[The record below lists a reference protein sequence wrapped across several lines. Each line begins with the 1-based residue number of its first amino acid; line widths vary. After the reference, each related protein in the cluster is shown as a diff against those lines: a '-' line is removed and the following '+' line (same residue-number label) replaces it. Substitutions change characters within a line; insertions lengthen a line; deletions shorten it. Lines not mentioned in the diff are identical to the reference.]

1 MKILALLVIVISA
14 VTFAQPQTFRSM
26 STSGL
31 ILDDLDRW
39 FSGMLFTQPVP
50 DRLLEVEG
58 IRIYTGLSNLS
69 TGTDLIFD
77 ETADT
82 RGSFLLGG
90 SYVPI
95 EASFGLGILT
105 EFMNERFFDEITL
118 FGAGGSPYVSGE
130 GTVEGTWS
138 EYTDTN
144 GDGTLDSRHTVHETA
159 EARTDSSMTSAGVYG
174 AYEFNESLQ
183 IGLGVAYTTNST
195 EVLDEDDNRSISIAD
210 SNLVTGA
217 QTYTLDS
224 SGEGFSKDDR
234 NSIEIVLSGTSVV
247 TDMLDIGGMFLFSSL
262 SSDISYEADLAG
274 TEDFLPGEIGVYD
287 IATWSESENY
297 SVSPGGSRFGGGL
310 NMDLKLDENW
320 ILEASG
326 GYYTLS
332 LSGSSDQYSISMDSS
347 YIVSIASLIDSTI
360 FDMNGSGGT
369 DIDISNDLFAIGA
382 KLTFDPSER
391 FTISMGM
398 GFSKYGL
405 SNTVH
410 NESSNILV
418 ETYSDGDDEFADP
431 DDYVST
437 TTWSQTDETITTE
450 SITRISIPIGL
461 EFEVLPKVYARLGA
475 SPGFVWESETETTS
489 LIEASP
495 LVSHI
500 VYGDGTEQQFVES
513 PFETIDGTLVE
524 TDDDY
529 TEILYSYGVGY
540 TPNDYIQI
548 DLMGLGDSLNQWRL
562 SATLSF

>member
-50 DRLLEVEG
+50 DRLLEVAG
-58 IRIYTGLSNLS
+58 IRVYTGLSNLS
-69 TGTDLIFD
+69 TGTDLVFD

-90 SYVPI
+90 SYVPL

-118 FGAGGSPYVSGE
+118 LGAGGIPYVSGE

-138 EYTDTN
+138 EYIDTN

-159 EARTDSSMTSAGVYG
+159 EARTDSSLTSAGVYG
-174 AYEFNESLQ
+174 AYEVSETLRL
-183 IGLGVAYTTNST
+183 GLGVSYSTIST
-195 EVLDEDDNRSISIAD
+195 EVLDEDDNRSLSIAD

-224 SGEGFSKDDR
+224 SGEGISKDDR
-234 NSIEIVLSGTSVV
+234 SSIEIAVSGTSAVS
-247 TDMLDIGGMFLFSSL
+247 DMMDIGGMFLFSSI
-262 SSDISYEADLAG
+262 SSDISYEAGLSG

-287 IATWSESENY
+287 IAIWSESENY

-310 NMDLKLDENW
+310 NMDFRLDESW
-320 ILEASG
+320 TLEASG
-326 GYYTLS
+326 GYYTAS

-369 DIDISNDLFAIGA
+369 DIDIANDLFAFGA
-382 KLTFDPSER
+382 KLTLDPSEK

-398 GFSKYGL
+398 GFSMYDL

-410 NESSNILV
+410 NASSNILI

-450 SITRISIPIGL
+450 SITRIAIPVGL

-495 LVSHI
+495 IVNHI

-524 TDDDY
+524 TDDNY
-529 TEILYSYGVGY
+529 TEIPYSYGVGY

>member
-39 FSGMLFTQPVP
+39 FSGMLFTQPLP
-50 DRLLEVEG
+50 DRLLEAPG
-58 IRIYTGLSNLS
+58 IRVYTGLSNLS
-69 TGTDLIFD
+69 TGTDLVFD

-90 SYVPI
+90 SYVPL

-105 EFMNERFFDEITL
+105 EFLNERFFDEITL
-118 FGAGGSPYVSGE
+118 LGAGGIPYVSGE

-138 EYTDTN
+138 EYIDTN
-144 GDGTLDSRHTVHETA
+144 GDGTLDSRHTVHETV
-159 EARTDSSMTSAGVYG
+159 EARTDSSLTSAGVYG
-174 AYEFNESLQ
+174 AYEVSETLRL
-183 IGLGVAYTTNST
+183 GLGVSYTTNST
-195 EVLDEDDNRSISIAD
+195 EVLDEDDNRSLSIAD
-210 SNLVTGA
+210 SNLVTGVE
-217 QTYTLDS
+217 TYTLDS
-224 SGEGFSKDDR
+224 SGEGFSRDDR
-234 NSIEIVLSGTSVV
+234 SSIEIAVSATSAV
-247 TDMLDIGGMFLFSSL
+247 TDVMDIGGMFLFTSL
-262 SSDISYEADLAG
+262 SSDVSFEAQLAG
-274 TEDFLPGEIGVYD
+274 TEDFLPGQIGVYD
-287 IATWSESENY
+287 YETFSQSENY

-310 NMDLKLDENW
+310 NMAYRLDENW

-326 GYYTLS
+326 GYYTAS
-332 LSGSSDQYSISMDSS
+332 LSGSSDQYSISTDASI
-347 YIVSIASLIDSTI
+347 IVSIASLIDSTI
-360 FDMNGSGGT
+360 TDMNGSGGT
-369 DIDISNDLFAIGA
+369 EIDISDDLLAFGT
-382 KLTFDPSER
+382 KLTFDPSEG
-391 FTISMGM
+391 FTVSMGM
-398 GFSKYGL
+398 GFFKHDL
-405 SNTVH
+405 NNTVW
-410 NESSNILV
+410 NESSNIDVL
-418 ETYSDGDDEFADP
+418 TYSDGDDEIADP

-450 SITRISIPIGL
+450 SITRISIPVGL
-461 EFEVLPKVYARLGA
+461 EFEVLPKVFARLGA

-495 LVSHI
+495 LVTHI
-500 VYGDGTEQQFVES
+500 IYGDGSEDQFIES

-524 TDDDY
+524 TDDNY
-529 TEILYSYGVGY
+529 TEIPYSYGVGY

>member
-58 IRIYTGLSNLS
+58 IRVYTGLANLS
-69 TGTDLIFD
+69 TGTDLVFD
-77 ETADT
+77 ETSDT

-90 SYVPI
+90 SYVPL

-118 FGAGGSPYVSGE
+118 FGAGSLPYISGE

-138 EYTDTN
+138 EYIDTN

-159 EARTDSSMTSAGVYG
+159 EARTDSSQTSAGVYG
-174 AYEFNESLQ
+174 AYEVNETLGV
-183 IGLGVAYTTNST
+183 GLGVSYSTFST
-195 EVLDEDDNRSISIAD
+195 EVLDEDDNRTIAIAD

-217 QTYTLDS
+217 ETYTLDS
-224 SGEGFSKDDR
+224 SGDGLAKDDR
-234 NSIEIVLSGTSVV
+234 SSIEVALSATSAV
-247 TDMLDIGGMFLFSSL
+247 TEMMDIGGMFLFASL
-262 SSDISYEADLAG
+262 SSDISYETDLSG
-274 TEDFLPGEIGVYD
+274 TEDYLPGQSGVYD
-287 IATWSESENY
+287 IATWSGSENY

-310 NMDLKLDENW
+310 NMDLRLDENW
-320 ILEASG
+320 TLQTSG
-326 GYYTLS
+326 GYYTAS
-332 LSGSSDQYSISMDSS
+332 LSGSSDQYSIRMDSS
-347 YIVSIASLIDSTI
+347 YFVSIASLIDSTI
-360 FDMNGSGGT
+360 IDMNGSGGT
-369 DIDISNDLFAIGA
+369 DIDITDDLFAFGA
-382 KLTFDPSER
+382 KLTLDPSQR

-398 GFSKYGL
+398 GFSMHDIG
-405 SNTVH
+405 NTVH
-410 NESSNILV
+410 NRSSNTLV
-418 ETYSDGDDEFADP
+418 ETYSDGDDVFADP

-450 SITRISIPIGL
+450 SITRIAIPVGL
-461 EFEVLPKVYARLGA
+461 EFEVLPKVFARLGA

-495 LVSHI
+495 LVTHI

-513 PFETIDGTLVE
+513 PFETINGTLVE
-524 TDDDY
+524 TDDNY
-529 TEILYSYGVGY
+529 TEIPYSYGVGY